1 MTAKQLVSMRRIT
14 KSFGAETVNDRI
26 DFDLQAGEIHALLGE
41 NGAGKSTL
49 MNILSGVYRQ
59 DAGEINLH
67 GRSVTIHSP
76 KDAIA
81 CGVGMIHQHFKLV
94 ENLTA
99 AENIILGYKKGL
111 LLNRKK
117 ISREIAD
124 FSKAYGLSIQ
134 PQDCIYQMSVGEK
147 QRVEILKAL
156 YRGADILILDEPTAV
171 LTPQEAKELFV
182 ILKKMAKEGCGVII
196 ITHKMQEVMEIADR
210 ITVLRKGKKVGT
222 QEISQVNE
230 QILAEMMMGQ
240 MVVRERVKNVNLEG
254 EAVLA
259 VQNLTVKG
267 DKGVDAVRNVS
278 FSVKQGEILGIAGI
292 SGSGQK
298 ELAEAIAGLRKA
310 ESGSIQMHQEEIAGK
325 TAKQLIDL
333 GIGFVPEDRLG
344 MGLIGSMDIA
354 DNLIL
359 KDYRKAPISKGIF
372 INKQKAKER
381 AKAVI
386 KQFDVKIAD
395 SSGAIKSLSG
405 GNLQKILLGREIL
418 EEPKVLIA
426 AYPVRGLDIGTTEA
440 VYNLLLEQR
449 DRGCAVIFIS
459 EDLDEILELSDRIM
473 VMEGGR
479 TTGIVKPQ
487 DTSVEEIGRMMLN
500 GRVS

>member
-1 MTAKQLVSMRRIT
+1 MAAEQLVSMRGIT
-14 KSFGAETVNDRI
+14 KSFGTETVNDRI
-26 DFDLQAGEIHALLGE
+26 DFDLKAGEIHALLGE

-59 DAGEINLH
+59 DAGEIKLH
-67 GRSVTIHSP
+67 GQPVTIQSP
-76 KDAIA
+76 KDAIG

-117 ISREIAD
+117 INREIAA
-124 FSKAYGLSIQ
+124 FSNAYGLSIQ
-134 PQDCIYQMSVGEK
+134 PQDWIYQMSVGEK

-171 LTPQEAKELFV
+171 LTPQETKELFT
-182 ILKKMAKEGCGVII
+182 ILKKMAAEGCGVII

-222 QEISQVNE
+222 REIGQVNE
-230 QILAEMMMGQ
+230 PVLAEMMMGQ
-240 MVVRERVKNVNLEG
+240 MVLRKRMKNINPAG
-254 EAVLA
+254 ETVLT
-259 VQNLTVKG
+259 VQNLTVRG
-267 DKGVDAVRNVS
+267 DKGVDAVKDVS
-278 FSVKQGEILGIAGI
+278 FTVNQGEILGIAGI

-298 ELAEAIAGLRKA
+298 ELAEAIAGLRRA
-310 ESGSIQMHQEEIAGK
+310 EAGSIKIDQEETKGK
-325 TAKQLIDL
+325 TAREMIDL
-333 GIGFVPEDRLG
+333 GVSFVPEDRLG
-344 MGLIGSMDIA
+344 MGLIGTMDMA

-359 KDYRKAPISKGIF
+359 KDYRKSPIRRGIF
-372 INKQKAKER
+372 IDKQKAKER
-381 AKAVI
+381 ASAVI
-386 KQFDVKIAD
+386 EQFDVKIAN
-395 SSGAIKSLSG
+395 SNGAIKSLSG

-418 EEPKVLIA
+418 EEPKILIA

-449 DRGCAVIFIS
+449 DRGCAIIFIS
-459 EDLDEILELSDRIM
+459 EDLDEIMELSDRIM
-473 VMEGGR
+473 VMEGGK
-479 TTGIVKPQ
+479 TTGIVKPE
-487 DTSVEEIGRMMLN
+487 DTSVEEIGRMMLS